1 MSKEMWDCLEET
13 YLQATKDKEFQL
25 KQQLQ
30 NIRLGSRSTN
40 DYLKE
45 FKGICDGLAAIHKPV
60 DEDSKV
66 INFARGL
73 GPKYRTFRTV
83 MLGKPPYIT
92 LNQLI
97 NALRGFDIREDDE
110 DTQLNHNMAFQA
122 QRFYRGRGGSNQR
135 RGSFSSRGRGFR
147 PAVGQNNQI
156 TQGMN
161 AQKGKEISSPYQICG
176 RNNHTSL
183 KCFYRWDFSYQASDD
198 LPQALVVVNLQDT
211 KNEDNTMYVDSGAS
225 THMINSPGM

>member
-30 NIRLGSRSTN
+30 NIRLGSRSTD

-45 FKGICDGLAAIHKPV
+45 FKGICDDLAAIHKPV

-73 GPKYRTFRTV
+73 GPMYRTFRTV
-83 MLGKPPYIT
+83 MLGKPPYPT
-92 LNQLI
+92 LNQLV

-122 QRFYRGRGGSNQR
+122 QRFYRGCGGSNQR
-135 RGSFSSRGRGFR
+135 RGSFSSR
-147 PAVGQNNQI
+147 
-156 TQGMN
+156 
-161 AQKGKEISSPYQICG
+161 
-176 RNNHTSL
+176 
-183 KCFYRWDFSYQASDD
+183 
-198 LPQALVVVNLQDT
+198 
-211 KNEDNTMYVDSGAS
+211 
-225 THMINSPGM
+225 